1 MPGNF
6 STRVLNLFPFRVPQV
21 RLLKQKLSK
30 SETREKRRSLSLK
43 GRESFVICKEL
54 EEKLLLLERR
64 IALLDQEN
72 AEHFKLAAELETA
85 KPTVEKA
92 LPPALHTKEASSR
105 IRRKSLDSATSS
117 EPMKI
122 LIRMNSLEAKVT
134 DASRKIVIKSSSPN
148 ENLESMPEVEESAE
162 TSLDSSSSATLTSSN
177 ALLAAEIKNIE
188 TLLKRKLVELYAKQ
202 KSMQEAGTL
211 SEEAKLNIMAEKL
224 AYESILVCRLQEI
237 AAGYNDT
244 DIADAERLM
253 LELDKKLRGEPT
265 VTKSPLEYFTKSLS
279 QYLSQVGKCT
289 EPYLSSPSLSP
300 RKSPAKRKE
309 STAVK
314 LLQKKSNVLTKK
326 VDKFIGERIEE
337 LSTLFAQDAS
347 QGQRLVVDE
356 NYVQSIMEMVRETVN
371 NKLIQVEV
379 GQIMLHCVDR

>member
-1 MPGNF
+1 M
-6 STRVLNLFPFRVPQV
+6 
-21 RLLKQKLSK
+21 
-30 SETREKRRSLSLK
+30 
-43 GRESFVICKEL
+43 ICKEL
-54 EEKLLLLERR
+54 EEKLLLLEKR

-72 AEHFKLAAELETA
+72 AEHFKLAAELEMA
-85 KPTVEKA
+85 KPTAEKA
-92 LPPALHTKEASSR
+92 LPPTLHTKEVSSR
-105 IRRKSLDSATSS
+105 IRRKSLDSAISS

-162 TSLDSSSSATLTSSN
+162 TSLNSSSSATLTSSN

-202 KSMQEAGTL
+202 KSMHEAGTL
-211 SEEAKLNIMAEKL
+211 TEEAKLNIMAEKL

-253 LELDKKLRGEPT
+253 LELDKKLRGEST

-289 EPYLSSPSLSP
+289 EPYLTSPSP

-314 LLQKKSNVLTKK
+314 LLQKKSNALTKK
-326 VDKFIGERIEE
+326 VDKFIGDRIEE

-347 QGQRLVVDE
+347 QGQQPVIDD
-356 NYVQSIMEMVRETVN
+356 NYVESIVEMVRETVN

>member
-1 MPGNF
+1 M
-6 STRVLNLFPFRVPQV
+6 
-21 RLLKQKLSK
+21 SK

-54 EEKLLLLERR
+54 EEKLLLLEKR

-85 KPTVEKA
+85 KPTAEKV
-92 LPPALHTKEASSR
+92 LPPALHTKEVVSSR

-148 ENLESMPEVEESAE
+148 ENLESMPEVEEGAE
-162 TSLDSSSSATLTSSN
+162 TSLNSCSSPTLTSSN
-177 ALLAAEIKNIE
+177 ALLVAEIKNIE

-289 EPYLSSPSLSP
+289 EPYLTSPSP
-300 RKSPAKRKE
+300 RKSSPSKRKE

-314 LLQKKSNVLTKK
+314 LLQKKSNALTKK
-326 VDKFIGERIEE
+326 VDKFIGDRIEE

-347 QGQRLVVDE
+347 HEQRPVIDE
-356 NYVQSIMEMVRETVN
+356 NYVESIVEMVRETVN